1 MLDDFLLMLVIMNP
15 FAQTLYLSTLMQQTD
30 GRTFSRVLFEGGFFT
45 LFICVLCAT
54 AGEFLLFRLFQV
66 TLPAMRVFG
75 GLINLQLA
83 WSYVL
88 KGPTGVKLFHGDV
101 AELAQQIAMPV
112 MVGAGVVWV
121 SIRIGRVHSLPEST
135 AIIAGVIAVNCTL
148 IELYRLALTKSR
160 GRLEK
165 LIPRY
170 FGMAMR
176 FNALLAG
183 AVSIQ
188 MILGGTLEFIAESSS
203 P

>member
-15 FAQTLYLSTLMQQTD
+15 FAQTLYLSKLMQETD
-30 GRTFSRVLFEGGFFT
+30 GRTFSRVLYEGGLFT
-45 LFICVLCAT
+45 FFICLLCAT
-54 AGEFLLFRLFQV
+54 AGEFLLFRMFQV

-83 WSYVL
+83 WTYVL
-88 KGPTGVKLFHGDV
+88 KGPDGVKLFSGKI

-121 SIRIGRVHSLPEST
+121 SIRIGRVHSVLDST
-135 AIIAGVIAVNCTL
+135 LIIVGVIAVNCAL
-148 IELYRLALTKSR
+148 IELYRLALTRAK
-160 GRLEK
+160 GRLAM
-165 LIPRY
+165 LIPKY

-183 AVSIQ
+183 AVSVQ
-188 MILGGTLEFIAESSS
+188 MILGGTLEFIAEYPS
-203 P
+203 